1 MNNKLISLMSVQLL
15 RVVRLVR
22 AIEAIQI
29 AKGRWG
35 LVVHGRGFT
44 RLLADD
50 PLAAPNLIRPAADYL
65 PQVRAFDSEFAALST
80 AGSLGFS
87 RLIRR

>member
-1 MNNKLISLMSVQLL
+1 MNHKLISLMSVQLL

-44 RLLADD
+44 RLLAVHWSRRISSV
-50 PLAAPNLIRPAADYL
+50 LRQTTCRRYVHSIRSSP
-65 PQVRAFDSEFAALST
+65 R
-80 AGSLGFS
+80 
-87 RLIRR
+87 